1 MVVVFFPAV
10 SPTNVRILRPKKEV
24 STLPPQS
31 EASSMS
37 GINRS
42 SECSPIIVSDG
53 QANST
58 LLSFPRKT
66 GLSECVLA
74 LEIILE
80 APGTPL
86 SVQCRYFLYEEGK
99 DS

>member
-1 MVVVFFPAV
+1 M
-10 SPTNVRILRPKKEV
+10 V

-42 SECSPIIVSDG
+42 SECSPITVSDG

-80 APGTPL
+80 ASWHASEY
-86 SVQCRYFLYEEGK
+86 SVSLLPVCQEGE